1 MTVFDVLKDNP
12 GLGRAEALRRT
23 MLAFLAD
30 PSLPPYYAYPAI
42 WGPFSLV
49 GEGAVRPGPAK
60 PIMVPIA
67 PLDE

>member
-23 MLAFLAD
+23 MLAFIAD

-42 WGPFSLV
+42 WGSFSLV
-49 GEGAVRPGPAK
+49 GEGAVH
-60 PIMVPIA
+60 
-67 PLDE
+67 

>member
-12 GLGRAEALRRT
+12 GLSRAEALRRT

-49 GEGAVRPGPAK
+49 GEGSVH
-60 PIMVPIA
+60 
-67 PLDE
+67 

>member
-49 GEGAVRPGPAK
+49 GEGAAQPGQPV
-60 PIMVPIA
+60 MVPIA